1 MIVVGIAACD
11 SELFAVYAGP
21 ISVENAC
28 MAVGQLQLELRN
40 SLADIFQVTM
50 WSVSATIIL
59 AVR

>member
-50 WSVSATIIL
+50 
-59 AVR
+59 